1 MSSPSI
7 LLRSK
12 TLLSWDLTTRQ
23 ISDLELLLIEAALP
37 LKSFVKQ
44 SEYQSILQTMR
55 LPNGQLCP
63 IPLTLD
69 VSVNFAETLTLGQ
82 EIALRDKEGVL
93 LAIMTIEDIWQPD
106 KLMEA
111 QALYGTTDSQHLGVN
126 YLLNRTEHVYIG
138 GKLDKVELPPHY
150 DYRHYRQTPAEL
162 KNLFKQLG
170 WSKIVGYHPDDIMC
184 QAEQALT
191 LQVAHSL
198 DANLL
203 LQPAIVEGESGEH
216 VDPFT
221 QVRCY
226 EHLLQTYPTQT
237 ALLNLLPWV
246 TRLAGP
252 KEALWHAIMRKNY
265 GCTHFIVNYQHASP
279 PNSPYADQ
287 AAQQLVKAYEAELGI
302 SVLIPALPVYDSSKG
317 EYVTATAS
325 NIHDKSVIVAKIDWK
340 NHLIHDI
347 PLPNGFSY
355 PAIIDELQKVY
366 PPRHKQ
372 GFTIFF
378 TGLSGSG
385 KSTIANA
392 LRIKLLERGDR
403 KVTLLDGDVVRK
415 NLSSELTFSKEH
427 RDLNIRR
434 IGFVA
439 SEITKNG
446 GIAICAPIA
455 PYAALRREVREFI
468 SAVGGF
474 IEVYVATPLN
484 ECEKRDRKGLYA
496 KARAGVLKGFTGID
510 DPYDIPSEPELALDT
525 TGLTPEECVQQV
537 IIKLETLGYLLK

>member
-37 LKSFVKQ
+37 LKSFVQ
-44 SEYQSILQTMR
+44 QHEYLSILDTMH

-69 VSVNFAETLTLGQ
+69 VSVKFAETLTLGQ

-93 LAIMTIEDIWQPD
+93 LAIMTVEDIWQPD
-106 KLMEA
+106 KLIEA
-111 QALYGTTDSQHLGVN
+111 QSLYGTTDSQHPGVD
-126 YLLNRTEHVYIG
+126 YLLNRTGSVYIG
-138 GKLDKVELPPHY
+138 GKLDKVDLPPHY
-150 DYRHYRQTPAEL
+150 DYRHYRQTPTEL

-170 WSKIVGYHPDDIMC
+170 WSKIVGYHPDDLMH

-191 LQVAHSL
+191 LQVARSL

-203 LQPAIVEGESGEH
+203 LQPAIVEEESGGH

-252 KEALWHAIMRKNY
+252 KEALWHAIMRKND

-279 PNSPYADQ
+279 PNSPHADQ

-302 SVLIPALPVYDSSKG
+302 SVLIPAPLVYDSSKG
-317 EYVTATAS
+317 EYVAETAS
-325 NIHDKSVIVAKIDWK
+325 NIHDKSAIVAKIDWK
-340 NHLIHDI
+340 NHLTHDI

-355 PAIIDELQKVY
+355 PAIIAELQKVY

-434 IGFVA
+434 IGFIA

-455 PYAALRREVREFI
+455 PYASLRREVREFI